1 MAVLRQAA
9 VFLAYI
15 AIAAAFAWPLPL
27 HVGSAFPGDVAG
39 DLGVYVWNLWVFR
52 HEIVAHGH
60 LPFMTVEILP
70 LAAPVPLALHN
81 YTTAANA
88 AAFFL
93 LPVFGTVAT
102 FNLLTLLSSALA
114 AYGMFLLAR
123 RVTGDSHAAWVA
135 GLAFGFCPFMN
146 ARATAHFSL
155 VQAAPLPLF
164 ILLFDRFRRRPS
176 FHLAVATGACVAWAF
191 LSDPYYAVYCLLI
204 SGAMLVHAACDVR
217 IGHVCAPSWPRHA
230 LTALLVCLAGL
241 IAGIVI
247 RGGGRFEL
255 FGLRVSMTR
264 LYTPVLVFT
273 VLLLF
278 RLGLS
283 IRPYVTLVGAPPPLR
298 AVVVLGLTCAVL
310 LSPVLSALSLEFRR
324 SGWINPPTLWR
335 SSPPGA
341 DLLSFF
347 LPNPLHPWW
356 RHLTENGLAR
366 EPGGFVENVVA
377 IPWTV
382 ILIVSVGAVSA
393 WARLPRFWIVL
404 TAFFALL
411 ALGPFVH
418 AAGVLTYVPGPWALL
433 RYVPV
438 IGAARMPQRF
448 AIVVM
453 IGMAMLMAHVV
464 RDLRLRARRAW
475 VVTAVITVILAF
487 ELVPAPRP
495 LYSASVPSV
504 YEIIA
509 RDPRPV
515 RVLNLPFGLRDG
527 LSSHGNTNAAWQYY
541 QTVHQKPIMGGYL
554 SRLPKKGVDLYSARP
569 VIRKLFKLS
578 AGDVPSAEKTREAA
592 ALAHEMRHE
601 LNIGYVVID
610 SALASPELAEF
621 ARQAFDLEFVAVDG
635 TYQLFRSRLLDR

>member
-1 MAVLRQAA
+1 MLVTY
-9 VFLAYI
+9 VGV
-15 AIAAAFAWPLPL
+15 AAAFTWPLPL
-27 HVGSAFPGDVAG
+27 HLTSAFVGPIGG

-52 HEIVAHGH
+52 HEIVAHGNF
-60 LPFMTVEILP
+60 PFITLEILP
-70 LAAPVPLALHN
+70 LAGPVPLTLHN

-93 LPVFGTVAT
+93 LPLFGTVGT
-102 FNLLTLLSSALA
+102 FNLLTLLSSAVA
-114 AYGMFLLAR
+114 AYAMFLLTR
-123 RVTGDSHAAWVA
+123 HTTGDSSAAWIA

-146 ARATAHFSL
+146 ARATEHFSL
-155 VQAAPLPLF
+155 IQAAPLPLF
-164 ILLFDRFRRRPS
+164 VLVFDRFRQRPS

-204 SGAMLVHAACDVR
+204 SGAMLVSAACDLRIAHVR
-217 IGHVCAPSWPRHA
+217 TLPWLRHA
-230 LTALLVCLAGL
+230 LTALLLCFAGL

-247 RGGGRFEL
+247 RGGGRFDL
-255 FGLRVSMTR
+255 FGIQVSMTR
-264 LYTPVLVFT
+264 LYTPVLAFT
-273 VLLLF
+273 VLLLA
-278 RLGLS
+278 RLWLS
-283 IRPYVTLVGAPPPLR
+283 LRPHVSFVGQLPPLR
-298 AVVVLGLTCAVL
+298 AVAVLGLTCAVL
-310 LSPVLSALSLEFRR
+310 LSPVLSALSLEFRQ

-341 DLLSFF
+341 DALSFF

-356 RHLTENGLAR
+356 RHLVESGLTR

-382 ILIVSVGAVSA
+382 IVIVTIGAVIA
-393 WARLPRFWIVL
+393 WRRLPRFWIVF
-404 TAFFALL
+404 TALFALL
-411 ALGPFVH
+411 TLGPFVH
-418 AAGVLTYVPGPWALL
+418 VGGVLTYVPGPWALL

-453 IGMAMLMAHVV
+453 IGMAMLVAHVV
-464 RDLRLRARRAW
+464 RDLRSRARRPW
-475 VVTAVITVILAF
+475 VVTAVITVILAL
-487 ELVPAPRP
+487 EIVPAPRP

-527 LSSHGNTNAAWQYY
+527 LNSHGNTNAASQYY

-554 SRLPKKGVDLYSARP
+554 SRLPKEAVDVYWARP
-569 VIRKLFKLS
+569 VIRTLLKLS
-578 AGDVPSAEKTREAA
+578 AGEVRSAEKTREVV
-592 ALAHEMRHE
+592 ALAHEKRQD

-610 SALASPELAEF
+610 SARASRELVEF
-621 ARQAFDLEFVAVDG
+621 ARQAFDLEFVAADG
-635 TYQLFRSRLLDR
+635 AYQLFRSRLFDR